1 MFYGFHGGGAGIAIF
16 IALIVVR
23 MLMRGGFGGFGG
35 FGGYGG
41 RRRRG
46 GWNNGSGQQDR
57 EDPPEDKPPL
67 DM

>member
-16 IALIVVR
+16 IAFIVVR
-23 MLMRGGFGGFGG
+23 IFMRGGFGG

-46 GWNNGSGQQDR
+46 GWNDGPRDRDR
-57 EDPPEDKPPL
+57 EDPPDDRPPL

>member
-1 MFYGFHGGGAGIAIF
+1 MFYGFHGGGAGIVIF
-16 IALIVVR
+16 IAFIALR
-23 MLMRGGFGGFGG
+23 MFMRGG

-46 GWNNGSGQQDR
+46 GWNDGQRDR
-57 EDPPEDKPPL
+57 DRQDPPDDRPPL

>member
-16 IALIVVR
+16 IAFIVVR
-23 MLMRGGFGGFGG
+23 MFMRGG

-41 RRRRG
+41 RRRG
-46 GWNNGSGQQDR
+46 GWNNRPRDR
-57 EDPPEDKPPL
+57 KDPPDDKPPL